1 MSKMSDIH
9 IELTEELTLEAKM
22 MGLYGE
28 DAEAYVDEHICGR
41 YAFYYK
47 PNIKG
52 GRNAGET

>member
-28 DAEAYVDEHICGR
+28 DAEAYVDEHIYGR

-47 PNIKG
+47 PNTKG
-52 GRNAGET
+52 GRNARET